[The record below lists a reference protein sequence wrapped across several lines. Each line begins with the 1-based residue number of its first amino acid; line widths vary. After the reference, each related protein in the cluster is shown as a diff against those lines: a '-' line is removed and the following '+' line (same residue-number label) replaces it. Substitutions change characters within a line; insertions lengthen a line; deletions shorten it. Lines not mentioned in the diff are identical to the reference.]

1 MGTQTWTYLLIGY
14 FVYLAVIIGVLNSS
28 GMMGDGSVIN
38 TTTNQDI
45 FTYGA
50 NASETLESPPSTS
63 AFSSGSYLQAVWDFT
78 LNWNV
83 DLNIGFWMWII
94 RIFFVYLPIL
104 ALVLSVYYSLPFTG
118 GH

>member
-38 TTTNQDI
+38 TTTNPGIYD
-45 FTYGA
+45 YSS
-50 NASETLESPPSTS
+50 NASASLESPPSTS
-63 AFSSGSYLQAVWDFT
+63 AFSSGGYLQAVWDFT

-94 RIFFVYLPIL
+94 RILFVYLPIL

>member
-14 FVYLAVIIGVLNSS
+14 FVYLAVIIGVLDTS
-28 GMMGDGSVIN
+28 GLMDGSVT
-38 TTTNQDI
+38 TTTNPDVY
-45 FTYGA
+45 TYSA
-50 NASETLESPPSTS
+50 NSSASLESPPSTS
-63 AFSSGSYLQAVWDFT
+63 AFSSGGYLQAVWNFT
-78 LNWNV
+78 LNWNI
-83 DLNIGFWMWII
+83 DLGIGAWMWII